1 MGLSFGLIGTA
12 HALHGCHWLAVHHR
26 AFMARWIER
35 RPDTGR
41 HRLGKRVC
49 NGIANE
55 PRGTARHMSPHIS
68 VGGDMTCVDPT
79 LLRGREV
86 CHLHPT
92 IFARDDA
99 EFGVLS
105 NHADSSR

>member
-1 MGLSFGLIGTA
+1 MDGHRRCGYHSRCSPSGRASRSRTEGPGAEPGHF
-12 HALHGCHWLAVHHR
+12 LAR
-26 AFMARWIER
+26 SLQTELETN
-35 RPDTGR
+35 P
-41 HRLGKRVC
+41 L
-49 NGIANE
+49 
-55 PRGTARHMSPHIS
+55 GTARHMSPLIS
-68 VGGDMTCVDPT
+68 VGGDMTSVDPT

-86 CHLHPT
+86 SHLHPT